1 MTSSPGRRETRRF
14 SRRETLIPVVVRAAG
29 NKVEAGIRLD
39 SLDLSEGGAF
49 LRSDLLFEVGEE
61 LSLDISLG
69 TGQVLT
75 ATGRVAWVTRGT
87 DVTAAGMGIAFTRLP
102 EETRRSLAS
111 SLRELTRG
119 GRKIPG
125 AHVRS

>member
-1 MTSSPGRRETRRF
+1 MTSSPGRREARRF
-14 SRRETLIPVVVRAAG
+14 SRRETLLPVVVRAAG
-29 NKVEAGIRLD
+29 NRVEAGIRLD

-61 LSLDISLG
+61 LHLDIPLG
-69 TGQVLT
+69 AGQSLT

-87 DVTAAGMGIAFTRLP
+87 SGAAAGMGIAFTRLP
-102 EETRRSLAS
+102 EETRRSLAA

-119 GRKIPG
+119 GRKAPG

>member
-1 MTSSPGRRETRRF
+1 MTSSPGRREARRF
-14 SRRETLIPVVVRAAG
+14 SRRETLLPVVVRAAG
-29 NKVEAGIRLD
+29 NKVQAGIRLD

-61 LSLDISLG
+61 LSLDIPLSS
-69 TGQVLT
+69 GQVLT

-87 DVTAAGMGIAFTRLP
+87 DAVAPGMGIAFTRLP
-102 EETRRSLAS
+102 EETRSSLAA

-119 GRKIPG
+119 GRKTPG